1 MKRIFFI
8 VFLFCLLLSSSA
20 QKSRVVSV
28 MQMIDSKKY
37 SEAKEAIELAVWND
51 RTAKWHRTYY
61 AKGLLC
67 QTAYEEGRETQ
78 DSKLTRLYDD
88 QLFLAYDS
96 YEKAIELDL
105 REKIN
110 SAIAKNYYSLSNDFR
125 ELGKEHYT
133 KKEYPKA
140 LRAFEHAL
148 LVNNSELV
156 TVATDTNLVY
166 NTAMAAFES
175 KNWDKSIEYLST
187 LHEYAFAP
195 QASLFL
201 VGAHLHNGDTLL
213 AENVLMEGLKLYDYE
228 ETVTMYL
235 VNWLNQTKQKE
246 QAIAILDKAISSHPG
261 NFRFY
266 WARGLVYSEMDK
278 YMQAI
283 TSLKEAIELC
293 EEAPPELYYQVGV
306 SYYNIGIDLREA
318 ALLISENDE
327 YMLAREKYL
336 AQFREAVKWLE
347 LSYELDPG
355 NESTINRLYQLY
367 YQLQMKEKQKTF
379 ELLLQ

>member
-51 RTAKWHRTYY
+51 RTANWHRTYY

-67 QTAYEEGRETQ
+67 QTAYEEGREKQ

-110 SAIAKNYYSLSNDFR
+110 SAIAKKYYSLSNDFR

-156 TVATDTNLVY
+156 SVATDTNLVY
-166 NTAMAAFES
+166 NTAIAAFES

-266 WARGLVYSEMDK
+266 WARGLVYSEMGK

-283 TSLKEAIELC
+283 TSLKEATELC

-379 ELLLQ
+379 ERLLQ